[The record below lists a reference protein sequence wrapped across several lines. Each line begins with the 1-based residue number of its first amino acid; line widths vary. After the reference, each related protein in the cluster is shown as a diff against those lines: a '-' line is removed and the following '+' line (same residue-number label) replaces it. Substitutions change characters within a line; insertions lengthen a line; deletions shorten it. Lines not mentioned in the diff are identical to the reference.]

1 MFMRILYLLSVH
13 NVTNKSVSSKDKY
26 ISLAK
31 VAAVCMLS
39 INNYDDNNDYE
50 DDDREDDFNLL
61 RVLHEL
67 QVCGFVDLMRDKD
80 SGEVKIRS
88 LL

>member
-1 MFMRILYLLSVH
+1 MFMRVLYLLSVH
-13 NVTNKSVSSKDKY
+13 NVTNKSTSDKDKY
-26 ISLAK
+26 VSLAK
-31 VAAVCMLS
+31 VAAACML
-39 INNYDDNNDYE
+39 DDGDN
-50 DDDREDDFNLL
+50 DDDDDDGNNKGDDLHLL

-67 QVCGFVDLMRDKD
+67 QMCGFVDLMRDKD